1 MCLFKSC
8 SFCPGETVKDLHRA
22 FSDQLGTTL
31 LEIKNNTQDHQIRTC
46 LSELV
51 DAGDASA
58 LEKHY
63 HRNCLRYAQRSFSA
77 ECESASV
84 KQVSRSACDEELVLA
99 VQNTPADDSASL
111 NMAELNDTYVMI
123 LKRYSVQI
131 TESRN
136 YRKYLKQLL
145 SEQLPNLQ
153 FVKSLRKSEP
163 DKVVLPAAV
172 SKAVD
177 VLSGQMDSKDTIKH
191 LETMAR
197 MLRGE
202 IMQQQKWS
210 FAGSFEDFPNPLL
223 LQFFLT
229 HSMFWECEITKST
242 KWLT

>member
-1 MCLFKSC
+1 M
-8 SFCPGETVKDLHRA
+8 
-22 FSDQLGTTL
+22 GTTL
-31 LEIKNNTQDHQIRTC
+31 LEIKNTTQDDQVRTC
-46 LSELV
+46 VSEFV

-58 LEKHY
+58 LEKHP
-63 HRNCLRYAQRSFSA
+63 HRNCLRYAQRTISA
-77 ECESASV
+77 DCERASV
-84 KQVSRSACDEELVLA
+84 KQVVRSPCDEELVLA
-99 VQNTPADDSASL
+99 VQNTLEDDSAIL
-111 NMAELNDTYVMI
+111 NMVEVNDTYLTI
-123 LKRYSVQI
+123 LKRYSMEI

-145 SEQLPNLQ
+145 SERLPNLQ

-177 VLSGQMDSKDTIKH
+177 VLLSAQMDGKDTIKH

-210 FAGSFEDFPNPLL
+210 FTGSFDDFPNLPL
-223 LQFFLT
+223 LQFFFSHVCSLALT
-229 HSMFWECEITKST
+229 HSMFRGCAIKKST

>member
-1 MCLFKSC
+1 M
-8 SFCPGETVKDLHRA
+8 
-22 FSDQLGTTL
+22 
-31 LEIKNNTQDHQIRTC
+31 LEIKNNTQDDQIRTC

-77 ECESASV
+77 ERESASV

-99 VQNTPADDSASL
+99 VQNTLADNSASL

-123 LKRYSVQI
+123 LKRCSVQI

-145 SEQLPNLQ
+145 SERLPNLQ

-163 DKVVLPAAV
+163 GKVVLPAAV

-210 FAGSFEDFPNPLL
+210 FTGSFEDFPNPP
-223 LQFFLT
+223 
-229 HSMFWECEITKST
+229 
-242 KWLT
+242 